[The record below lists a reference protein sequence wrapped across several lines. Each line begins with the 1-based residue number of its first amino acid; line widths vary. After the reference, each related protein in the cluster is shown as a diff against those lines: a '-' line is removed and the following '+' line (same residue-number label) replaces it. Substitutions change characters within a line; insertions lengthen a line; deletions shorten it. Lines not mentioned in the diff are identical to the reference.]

1 MSEKLTVEDLRDDI
15 KYIGRLIIS
24 SRETLQNFKLI
35 ASYNKEIKISRQ
47 YEGFLIHYMTL
58 GWSMCSIN
66 LCKILR
72 KSDNEKRSF
81 IKLLNKLENRR
92 YDDSIV
98 NLLNENKALNKNRT
112 AKSHEDI
119 KEIISKC
126 REKIS
131 ENKLLIT
138 KISNRRD
145 KVYGHGYYNKDKDS
159 ELTKLETRNEL
170 SQLVDLAFYLY
181 DQIFGEIFGKF
192 WPEETKLHSIE
203 PILKSM
209 RHKN

>member
-1 MSEKLTVEDLRDDI
+1 MSEKLTAEDLRNDI
-15 KYIGRLIIS
+15 KYIGSLIIA
-24 SRETLQNFKLI
+24 SRETLQNFELI
-35 ASYNKEIKISRQ
+35 ASCNKEIKISRQ
-47 YEGFLIHYMTL
+47 YEGFLIHYIEI

-81 IKLLNKLENRR
+81 VKLLNKLENRR
-92 YDDSIV
+92 YDESIV
-98 NLLNENKALNKNRT
+98 KLINENKVLDKKIT

-126 REKIS
+126 REKMSEHNSLIS
-131 ENKLLIT
+131 

-145 KVYGHGYYNKDKDS
+145 KVYGHGYYNKDKVS
-159 ELTKLETRNEL
+159 ELTEVETKAEL

-181 DQIFGEIFGKF
+181 DQVFGEIFGTS
-192 WPEETKLHSIE
+192 WPEETKFYSIE
-203 PILKSM
+203 PILKTIQT
-209 RHKN
+209 KN